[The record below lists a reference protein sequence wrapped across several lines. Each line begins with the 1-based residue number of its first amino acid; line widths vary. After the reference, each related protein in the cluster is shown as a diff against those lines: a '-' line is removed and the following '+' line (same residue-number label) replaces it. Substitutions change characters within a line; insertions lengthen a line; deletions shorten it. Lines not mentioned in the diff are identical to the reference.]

1 MGKDVCG
8 NRQKTAENGVL
19 CDVGVA
25 TVGVGGDAMVV
36 ARFGGGGGGGEDNE
50 EEGVEGVEGE
60 GVEVQ
65 VQVRGKKIILDF
77 FIFMSTLVH
86 SYSTGNR
93 YTTFFTKILLYPVH
107 TSYIVHAAAHVLSE
121 CMRLKT
127 HLF

>member
-77 FIFMSTLVH
+77 LFLCLH
-86 SYSTGNR
+86 SYSGTGTR

>member
-36 ARFGGGGGGGEDNE
+36 ARFGGGGGGGEGGGEDNE

-77 FIFMSTLVH
+77 LFLL
-86 SYSTGNR
+86 
-93 YTTFFTKILLYPVH
+93 FTKILLYPVH
-107 TSYIVHAAAHVLSE
+107 TSYCTRSRPCSL
-121 CMRLKT
+121 
-127 HLF
+127 